1 MTACGSEKKRHFV
14 IFYEAVKLILIRHNE
29 WVNMIT
35 IDGSQ
40 KSGSGTIVR
49 DAVPFSVLTGKELFL
64 TNIRANRHKPGLRAQ
79 HLRGIEASAHIC
91 QGELPEATIGSQEI
105 RFKPGK
111 GIRGGTFKWDIGTAG
126 SAPMLALSVIP
137 LALFADKPSC
147 YEITG
152 GLFQD
157 FAPSIYHVTYVLLRI
172 LETMG
177 INVHIKIIRPG
188 YVPKGNG
195 LIQVNVLPVRKIIK
209 PLILG
214 DRGKTTGIK
223 GIALSSL
230 LQERK
235 VSDRM
240 AKECQKRLK
249 SRGYV
254 PDIEILYDNKNNP
267 VYSRTSIQAGASLAI
282 WAETDTGCLI
292 GSDMAG
298 APGRPAEYIGKKV
311 ADHLIQVLET
321 KATVD
326 EHVADQLIPFCGL
339 AHGRSSYLIPQMTAH
354 IETRLWLVEKILGA
368 KTEVKNNEL
377 RIKGIGCRR

>member
-1 MTACGSEKKRHFV
+1 M
-14 IFYEAVKLILIRHNE
+14 
-29 WVNMIT
+29 NMIT

-49 DAVPFSVLTGKELFL
+49 DAVPFSVLTGEELSL
-64 TNIRANRHKPGLRAQ
+64 TNIRANRPKPGLRAQ
-79 HLRGIEASAHIC
+79 HLRGIEASARISR
-91 QGELPEATIGSQEI
+91 GELAGGTIGAKDI

-111 GIRGGTFKWDIGTAG
+111 QIHGGNFNWDIKTAG
-126 SAPMLALSVIP
+126 STTMLALTVIP

-157 FAPSIYHVTYVLLRI
+157 FAPSAYHVKYVLLRI

-177 INVHIKIIRPG
+177 IHVDINIIRPG

-195 LIQVNVLPVRKIIK
+195 LIEVEIFPITTIIK
-209 PLILG
+209 PLVQL
-214 DRGKTTGIK
+214 DRGKTTTIK
-223 GIALSSL
+223 GISLSSL

-235 VSDRM
+235 VSHRM
-240 AKECQKRLK
+240 AKECQRRLT
-249 SRGYV
+249 SRGYD

-267 VYSRTSIQAGASLAI
+267 VYPGVSIQAGASLAV

-298 APGRPAEYIGKKV
+298 ALGRPAEYIGKKV
-311 ADHLIQVLET
+311 ADRLIQVLET
-321 KATVD
+321 EATVD
-326 EHVADQLIPFCGL
+326 EHTADQLIPFCAL
-339 AHGRSSYLIPQMTAH
+339 ADGWSSYLIPKLTEH
-354 IETRLWLVEKILGA
+354 IETRLWLVEKMLGA
-368 KTEVKNNEL
+368 KTQVEGNRI
-377 RIKGIGCRR
+377 RIKGIGYRR

>member
-1 MTACGSEKKRHFV
+1 
-14 IFYEAVKLILIRHNE
+14 
-29 WVNMIT
+29 MIT
-35 IDGSQ
+35 IDGGR

-49 DAVPFSVLTGKELFL
+49 DAVSFSVLTGEELYL
-64 TNIRANRHKPGLRAQ
+64 ANIRANRPKPGLRAQ

-91 QGELPEATIGSQEI
+91 RGELAEATIGSREI

-111 GIRGGTFKWDIGTAG
+111 DIHGGTFKWDIGTAG
-126 SAPMLALSVIP
+126 SASMLALSVIP

-157 FAPSIYHVTYVLLRI
+157 FAPTIYHVKYVLLRI

-177 INVHIKIIRPG
+177 IHADIKIIRPG

-195 LIQVNVLPVRKIIK
+195 RIQVTVFPIRKIIK
-209 PLILG
+209 PLTLV
-214 DRGKTTGIK
+214 DRGKTTHIK

-235 VSDRM
+235 VSERM
-240 AKECQKRLK
+240 AKECQKRLTSK
-249 SRGYV
+249 GYV
-254 PDIEILYDNKNNP
+254 PDIEILYDNKSHP
-267 VYSRTSIQAGASLAI
+267 VYSVASVQPGASLAV
-282 WAETDTGCLI
+282 WAETDTGCFM

-311 ADHLIQVLET
+311 ADRLIEVLET
-321 KATVD
+321 EATVD
-326 EHVADQLIPFCGL
+326 EHIGDQLIPFCGL
-339 AHGRSSYLIPQMTAH
+339 AGGWSSYIIQKMTDH
-354 IETRLWLVEKILGA
+354 IETRLWLVEKMLGA
-368 KTEVKNNEL
+368 KTEVKGNRL
-377 RIKGIGCRR
+377 RIKGIGYRR

>member
-1 MTACGSEKKRHFV
+1 
-14 IFYEAVKLILIRHNE
+14 
-29 WVNMIT
+29 MIT
-35 IDGSQ
+35 IDGGQ

-49 DAVPFSVLTGKELFL
+49 DAVPFSILTGKELFL
-64 TNIRANRHKPGLRAQ
+64 TNIRANRPKPGLRAQ
-79 HLRGIEASAHIC
+79 HLRGIEASAQIC
-91 QGELPEATIGSQEI
+91 RGEPAKAAIGSKEI

-111 GIRGGTFKWDIGTAG
+111 GIHGGTFKWDIGTAG
-126 SAPMLALSVIP
+126 SATMLSLGVMP
-137 LALFADKPSC
+137 LAFFADKPSC

-157 FAPSIYHVTYVLLRI
+157 FAPSIYHVKYVLLRI

-177 INVHIKIIRPG
+177 IQVDIKIVRPG

-195 LIQVNVLPVRKIIK
+195 KIEVTAFPIKKFIK
-209 PLILG
+209 PLIRV

-230 LQERK
+230 LKDRK

-240 AKECQKRLK
+240 AEECQKCLTSK
-249 SRGYV
+249 GYV
-254 PDIEILYDNKNNP
+254 PDIETFYDSKDNP
-267 VYSRTSIQAGASLAI
+267 VYQGASIQAGASLAV

-311 ADHLIQVLET
+311 ADRLIEVLET
-321 KATVD
+321 NATVD
-326 EHVADQLIPFCGL
+326 EHTADQLIPFCGL
-339 AHGRSSYLIPQMTAH
+339 ADGWSSYIIPKMTDH
-354 IETRLWLVEKILGA
+354 IETRLWLTEKMLGA
-368 KTEVKNNEL
+368 KTEVKGNRL
-377 RIKGIGCRR
+377 RIKGIAYRR

>member
-1 MTACGSEKKRHFV
+1 M
-14 IFYEAVKLILIRHNE
+14 
-29 WVNMIT
+29 NMIT

-91 QGELPEATIGSQEI
+91 QGELAEATIGSKEI

-111 GIRGGTFKWDIGTAG
+111 EIRGGTFKWDIGTAG
-126 SAPMLALSVIP
+126 STAMLALSVIP
-137 LALFADKPSC
+137 LALFADKPSR

-157 FAPSIYHVTYVLLRI
+157 FAPSIYHVKYVLLRI

-177 INVHIKIIRPG
+177 IHVHIKIIRPG

-195 LIQVNVLPVRKIIK
+195 QIQVGVFPVREIIK
-209 PLILG
+209 PLIMV
-214 DRGKTTGIK
+214 DRGKPTGIK

-230 LQERK
+230 LQKRK

-240 AKECQKRLK
+240 AQECQKRLK
-249 SRGYV
+249 SKGYA
-254 PDIEILYDNKNNP
+254 PDIEIFYDDKHNP

-282 WAETDTGCLI
+282 WAETDTGCI
-292 GSDMAG
+292 MGSDMAG
-298 APGRPAEYIGKKV
+298 APGRPAEYIGEKV
-311 ADHLIQVLET
+311 AGHLIQVLET
-321 KATVD
+321 EATVD

-339 AHGRSSYLIPQMTAH
+339 AHGWSSLIIPDMTAH
-354 IETRLWLVEKILGA
+354 IETRLWLVEKMLGA
-368 KTEVKNNEL
+368 KTEVKNNRV
-377 RIKGIGCRR
+377 RIKGIGYRR

>member
-1 MTACGSEKKRHFV
+1 
-14 IFYEAVKLILIRHNE
+14 
-29 WVNMIT
+29 MIT

-49 DAVPFSVLTGKELFL
+49 DAVPFSVLTGEELFL
-64 TNIRANRHKPGLRAQ
+64 TNIRANSHKPGLRAQ

-91 QGELPEATIGSQEI
+91 QGELAEATIGSKEI

-126 SAPMLALSVIP
+126 STNMLALSVIP
-137 LALFADKPSC
+137 LALFADKPSR

-157 FAPSIYHVTYVLLRI
+157 FAPSIYHVKYVLLRI

-177 INVHIKIIRPG
+177 INVDIKIIRPG
-188 YVPKGNG
+188 YVPMGNG
-195 LIQVNVLPVRKIIK
+195 QIEVKVVPVREIIK
-209 PLILG
+209 PLILV

-230 LQERK
+230 LQKRK
-235 VSDRM
+235 VSNRM
-240 AKECQKRLK
+240 AKECQRRLK
-249 SRGYV
+249 SKGYV
-254 PDIEILYDNKNNP
+254 SDIEILYDNKNNP
-267 VYSRTSIQAGASLAI
+267 VYPRTSIQAGASLAI

-311 ADHLIQVLET
+311 ANHLIEVLET
-321 KATVD
+321 EATVD

-339 AHGRSSYLIPQMTAH
+339 ADGWSSYIIPKMTDH
-354 IETRLWLVEKILGA
+354 IETRLWLVEKMLGA
-368 KTEVKNNEL
+368 KTEVKDNRL
-377 RIKGIGCRR
+377 RVKGIGYRR

>member
-1 MTACGSEKKRHFV
+1 
-14 IFYEAVKLILIRHNE
+14 
-29 WVNMIT
+29 MIT

-49 DAVPFSVLTGKELFL
+49 DAVPFSVLTGEELFL
-64 TNIRANRHKPGLRAQ
+64 KNIRSNRAKPGLRAQ
-79 HLRGIEASAHIC
+79 HLRGIESSAHIC
-91 QGELPEATIGSQEI
+91 RGKLAQATIGSKEI
-105 RFKPGK
+105 RFKPGEK
-111 GIRGGTFKWDIGTAG
+111 IRGGTFKWDIGTAG
-126 SAPMLALSVIP
+126 STTMLALSVIP
-137 LALFADKPSC
+137 LALFADKPSR

-157 FAPSIYHVTYVLLRI
+157 FAPSIYHVKYVLLRI

-177 INVHIKIIRPG
+177 IHVDIKIIRPG

-195 LIQVNVLPVRKIIK
+195 RIEVKVSPIRKIIK
-209 PLILG
+209 PLIRV

-240 AKECQKRLK
+240 AKECQSRLK
-249 SRGYV
+249 SKGYA

-267 VYSRTSIQAGASLAI
+267 VYSRTSIQAGASLAV

-298 APGRPAEYIGKKV
+298 ALGRPAEYIGKKV
-311 ADHLIQVLET
+311 ADYLIEVLET
-321 KATVD
+321 EATVD
-326 EHVADQLIPFCGL
+326 EHIADQLIPFCGL
-339 AHGRSSYLIPQMTAH
+339 ADGWSSYI
-354 IETRLWLVEKILGA
+354 I
-368 KTEVKNNEL
+368 KND
-377 RIKGIGCRR
+377 RPY